1 MDLTTTYLGLKLK
14 NPLVPSSSPLSRNL
28 SSLKRMED
36 SGAAAIVL
44 YSLFEEQITL
54 ESHTLNHY
62 LTQGVESFPE
72 ALTYF
77 PEAAE
82 YDTGPKDYLEHIRK
96 AKDALDIPIIASL
109 NGVSTGGWVK
119 YARNIQDAGAD
130 ALELNIYY
138 LPTDPNITGAEVEQ
152 IYLDVLRDVKEAVT
166 IPVAMKLSPYFS
178 ALANMARQLDGG
190 SADGLVLFN
199 RFYQPDLDIE
209 NLEVVPHL
217 LLSTSSELRLPLRW
231 IAILYGRIEADLALT
246 TGIHTAEDVLKGL
259 MAGASVTMLASEL
272 LRNGVGRVGE
282 ILVDLERWLV
292 EYEYE
297 SINQLQGS
305 LSQINCAEPAAFERA
320 NYMRVLSSFAPDYL
334 WRTGALGVVPG
345 GGGG

>member
-1 MDLTTTYLGLKLK
+1 MDLSTTYLGLKLK

-28 SSLKRMED
+28 NSLRRMED
-36 SGAAAIVL
+36 GGAAAIVL

-54 ESHTLNHY
+54 ESQDLNHY

-82 YDTGPKDYLEHIRK
+82 YETGPTEYMEHIRR
-96 AKDALDIPIIASL
+96 AKETLEIPVIASL

-119 YARNIQDAGAD
+119 YAKDIQEAGAD
-130 ALELNIYY
+130 ALELNVYY
-138 LPTDPNITGAEVEQ
+138 IPTDPSLGGSQVEQ
-152 IYLDVLRDVKEAVT
+152 IYVDILKDVKKAVS

-178 ALANMARQLDGG
+178 SMSNMAHRLAEAG
-190 SADGLVLFN
+190 AEGLVLFN
-199 RFYQPDLDIE
+199 RFYQPDLDVE
-209 NLEVVPHL
+209 NLEIVPHL
-217 LLSTSSELRLPLRW
+217 LLSTSAELRLPLRW
-231 IAILYGRIEADLALT
+231 IAILYGRVGTDLGLT
-246 TGIHTAEDVLKGL
+246 TGVHTAEDVLKGL
-259 MAGASVTMLASEL
+259 MAGASVTMMASEL
-272 LRNGVGRVGE
+272 LRNGVGRLRE
-282 ILVDLERWLV
+282 ILVDLERWML

-297 SINQLQGS
+297 SVTDLIGS

-320 NYMRVLSSFAPDYL
+320 NYMRMLSSFAPDYM

-345 GGGG
+345 GG

>member
-1 MDLTTTYLGLKLK
+1 
-14 NPLVPSSSPLSRNL
+14 
-28 SSLKRMED
+28 MED

-44 YSLFEEQITL
+44 YSLFEEQISL

-77 PEAAE
+77 PEATE
-82 YDTGPKDYLEHIRK
+82 YDTGPVEYLEQISK
-96 AKDALDIPIIASL
+96 AKKSLDIPIIASL

-119 YARNIQDAGAD
+119 YARNIQEAGAD

-138 LPTDPNITGAEVEQ
+138 LPTDMNLSGAEVEQ
-152 IYLDVLRDVKEAVT
+152 IYLDVLKDVKQAVDM
-166 IPVAMKLSPYFS
+166 PVAMKLSPYFS
-178 ALANMARQLDGG
+178 ALANMARQLDAGG
-190 SADGLVLFN
+190 AEGLVLFN

-259 MAGASVTMLASEL
+259 MAGACVTMVASEL
-272 LRNGVGRVGE
+272 LRNGVDRLNE

-297 SINQLQGS
+297 SVNQLQGS

-334 WRTGALGVVPG
+334 WRTGSLGVVPG
-345 GGGG
+345 GG

>member
-1 MDLTTTYLGLKLK
+1 MDLTTTYLGLNLK

-28 SSLKRMED
+28 NNLKRMED
-36 SGAAAIVL
+36 SGASAIVL

-54 ESHTLNHY
+54 ESQDLNHY

-77 PEAAE
+77 PEASE
-82 YDTGPKDYLEHIRK
+82 YETGPDEYLEHIQK
-96 AKDALDIPIIASL
+96 AKSSLEIPLIASL
-109 NGVSTGGWVK
+109 NGVSTGGWVR
-119 YARNIQDAGAD
+119 YARDIQEAGAD

-138 LPTDPNITGAEVEQ
+138 LPTDSNLNGKEVEQ
-152 IYLDVLRDVKEAVT
+152 IYLDVLRDVKEAVS

-178 ALANMARQLDGG
+178 ALAHVARQMDEGG
-190 SADGLVLFN
+190 ADGLVLFN

-209 NLEVVPHL
+209 NLDVVPHL
-217 LLSTSSELRLPLRW
+217 VLSTSSELRLPLRW
-231 IAILYGRIEADLALT
+231 IAILYGRIDADLALT
-246 TGIHTAEDVLKGL
+246 TGIHRTEDVLKGL
-259 MAGASVTMLASEL
+259 MAGASVTMMASEL
-272 LRNGVGRVGE
+272 LRNGIDRLGE

-297 SINQLQGS
+297 SVNQMQGS

-334 WRTGALGVVPG
+334 WRTGSLGRVPG
-345 GGGG
+345 GG

>member
-28 SSLKRMED
+28 NTLRRMED
-36 SGAAAIVL
+36 NGAAAIVL
-44 YSLFEEQITL
+44 YSLFEEQITM
-54 ESHTLNHY
+54 ESHTLNNY

-77 PEAAE
+77 PEASDYE
-82 YDTGPKDYLEHIRK
+82 TGPVEYAEHIRK
-96 AKDALDIPIIASL
+96 AKESLEIPIIASL
-109 NGVSTGGWVK
+109 NGVSTGGWVN
-119 YARNIQDAGAD
+119 YARDIEQAGAD

-138 LPTDPNITGAEVEQ
+138 LPTDPSLSGAEVEQ
-152 IYLDVLRDVKEAVT
+152 IYVDVLRDVKEAIN

-178 ALANMARQLDGG
+178 SLANVAKRLDAAGA
-190 SADGLVLFN
+190 SGLALFN

-259 MAGASVTMLASEL
+259 MAGASVTMMASEL
-272 LRNGVGRVGE
+272 LRNGIGRLREVL
-282 ILVDLERWLV
+282 IDVERWLI

-297 SINQLQGS
+297 SVNQMQGS

-334 WRTGALGVVPG
+334 WRSGALGAVPG
-345 GGGG
+345 GG

>member
-14 NPLVPSSSPLSRNL
+14 NPLVPSSSPLTRNINTL
-28 SSLKRMED
+28 RRMED
-36 SGAAAIVL
+36 NGAAAIVL
-44 YSLFEEQITL
+44 YSLFEEQITM

-77 PEAAE
+77 PEASE
-82 YDTGPKDYLEHIRK
+82 YETGPQEYAEHIRE
-96 AKDALDIPIIASL
+96 AKEALGIPIIASL

-119 YARNIQDAGAD
+119 YARDIQQAGAD
-130 ALELNIYY
+130 ALELNVYY
-138 LPTDPNITGAEVEQ
+138 LPTDPNLSGAEVEQ
-152 IYLDVLRDVKEAVT
+152 IYLDILSDVKEAVD
-166 IPVAMKLSPYFS
+166 IPIAMKLSPYFS
-178 ALANMARQLDGG
+178 SLANVAKRLDAGG
-190 SADGLVLFN
+190 ASGLALFN

-217 LLSTSSELRLPLRW
+217 LLSTSAELRLPLRW
-231 IAILYGRIEADLALT
+231 IAILYGRVEADLALT

-259 MAGASVTMLASEL
+259 MAGASVTMMASEL
-272 LRNGVGRVGE
+272 LRNGVGRLREVL
-282 ILVDLERWLV
+282 IDLERWLV

-297 SINQLQGS
+297 SVNQMQGS

-334 WRTGALGVVPG
+334 WRSGALGAVPG
-345 GGGG
+345 GG